1 MNKFKRRF
9 AVVKLKGGFGN
20 QLFQIMFINH
30 LKNMGIKV
38 LIDTSFFSLTND
50 KLIKNNL
57 TKRNLVLSLEI
68 FGLKKNNFILI
79 IFFNL
84 FFHIFKKFNFKIKNK
99 IIANQFYG
107 HHFDIKKLGYL
118 NIFDGYW
125 KDLNILT
132 KNINY
137 LFNSLYGIDSFKN
150 EIIKKPELS
159 SMMIHIRRT
168 DFIEN
173 GWSLSEEFY
182 FESIKKIV
190 SIKGEQEIDIFTDD
204 GAWVENSRI
213 NKNFKIRNIYSE
225 NKNENP
231 FSSFLKMLNY
241 ENFIIGNST
250 FAFFPAYLKA
260 KENSIVIVPDPWF
273 KNGDH
278 PNIAKNNWLK
288 IKNT

>member
-1 MNKFKRRF
+1 MLFKRI

-30 LKNMGIKV
+30 LKNIGIKV
-38 LIDTSFFSLTND
+38 LIDASFFSFKD
-50 KLIKNNL
+50 RKFEKYNL
-57 TKRNLVLSLEI
+57 TKRELVLSLDT
-68 FGLKKNNFILI
+68 FGLKKGNPVLIFITNI
-79 IFFNL
+79 S
-84 FFHIFKKFNFKIKNK
+84 FHVLKKLNFKIKNK
-99 IIANQFYG
+99 IIANIFYG
-107 HHFDIKKLGYL
+107 NDYDLKKLGYL

-125 KDLNILT
+125 KDSNILT